1 MSNIHRCTTSAGM
14 EKGMSENFQ
23 TILFC
28 FKGYVVTVTM
38 LKILYKFEYQ
48 LCFYDTVVSRKQ
60 HTNLKSVPNVLS

>member
-28 FKGYVVTVTM
+28 FKGYDRVSAKLTAQTGP
-38 LKILYKFEYQ
+38 KI
-48 LCFYDTVVSRKQ
+48 
-60 HTNLKSVPNVLS
+60 